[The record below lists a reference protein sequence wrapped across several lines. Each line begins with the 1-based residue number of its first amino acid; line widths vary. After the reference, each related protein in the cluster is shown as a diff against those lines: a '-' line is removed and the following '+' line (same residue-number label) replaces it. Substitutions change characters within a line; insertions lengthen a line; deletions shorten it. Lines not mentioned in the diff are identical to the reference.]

1 METEKKAKYKKGV
14 EAEKFERRTPR
25 KKTKLTKRGKEIVD
39 GTPLQPPLGYKKQES
54 LHEQIRRMVVSE
66 QLRLAAEQAG
76 METFEEAD
84 DFDVGD
90 DLDPTSPFEE
100 VFEGVGMVSREDPM
114 EARLEAVLTKHG
126 IIPGSNPANPSV
138 EGQAVGAPAAT
149 SPPPQQQPEGPPQAA
164 PPTPQRPAGRS
175 IFTRPGS

>member
-1 METEKKAKYKKGV
+1 METEKKTKYKKGV

-39 GTPLQPPLGYKKQES
+39 STPIQPPLGYKKQES

-100 VFEGVGMVSREDPM
+100 VFEGVGLARGQDPL
-114 EARLEAVLTKHG
+114 ETRLEAVLSRHG
-126 IIPGSNPANPSV
+126 IIPPPPSTNPPV

-149 SPPPQQQPEGPPQAA
+149 SPPPQQQPEAPPQAA